1 MNEVNN
7 LFWIVVSAIISF
19 FVGLFLDAFLP
30 EKWRIKF
37 QLKKKK
43 LSKWLRNPSYI
54 IGISSR
60 VDLKQNIE
68 LEKFKITLKNFFSSK
83 DPTIRGSE
91 IHFKNSQS
99 EYDVNIKLQPAYE
112 ESEDEEL
119 GGVLQVYSLNIT
131 TESKVKYRDLRNQID
146 DLRAIL
152 DDIEKIIIKYFDA
165 YLAKR
170 ILYIEIE
177 HLEEFSEILENL
189 KAKQIEGIIK
199 YTNAKFV
206 YYNNRL
212 TIENTIN
219 SKTIQ
224 WFKDIIAYVG

>member
-165 YLAKR
+165 YLEKR